1 MKFSVIRN
9 RSYFYGLMKQQG
21 IYIALGSNLG
31 DKLNNLKSA
40 IEKIEL
46 NIGKV
51 VKKSSIY
58 LNPPVGFESDDEFVN
73 MVVQVE
79 SSLSAFDI
87 LVRLKEIEIAM
98 GRLRKSCSTYESR
111 IIDLDLIDFKGE
123 IKNESDLELPHPRMH
138 LRNFVLL
145 PLSEI
150 FADWYHP
157 VLKLSI
163 IELINDLPKVN
174 EIRILMPTNV

>member
-1 MKFSVIRN
+1 MHKERIF
-9 RSYFYGLMKQQG
+9 
-21 IYIALGSNLG
+21 IALGSNLG
-31 DKLNNLKSA
+31 DKLNNLNTA

-51 VKKSSIY
+51 NKKSSVY

-79 SSLSAFDI
+79 SSLSASDI
-87 LVRLKEIEIAM
+87 LGRLKEIEIAM
-98 GRLRKSCSTYESR
+98 GRLRKSGSTYESR

-150 FADWYHP
+150 FADWHHP

-163 IELINDLPKVN
+163 IELINDLPKES
-174 EIRILMPTNV
+174 EIRILKHTNV